1 MEMHEQIQIFEITDE
16 IGPEK
21 IIHLYEPRTKMKA
34 IVVVDNVAAGP
45 AIGGVRMAPDVTL
58 DEVRRL
64 ARAMT
69 YKNVM
74 AGLPHGGGKSGII
87 ADPKTVNKEQVI
99 RTFAR
104 CIKNVL
110 EYIPGPDM
118 GTDEASMAYVYD
130 ETSRAVGLPR
140 ELGGIPLDEIGA
152 TGYGVAECA
161 DVAKDY
167 INLDL
172 NGARVTIEG
181 FGNVGK
187 PAARFLAEKGAVL
200 VGASDSKGT
209 IYNSKGL
216 NVEELIRIKGSTGSV
231 INYKNAEVLK
241 TTDLLLINTDILIP
255 AARPDV
261 INDANADV
269 VDAKMIVEGANI
281 PITESAEKLLHDRGI
296 LIVPDFVANAGGVIT
311 ASVEYHGG
319 TELIALDRTKS
330 MVRKNTKELLDKV
343 YSDKTYPRETAVGI
357 AKQRVMRAMKYRK

>member
-1 MEMHEQIQIFEITDE
+1 MEMYEQIFEITDE

-104 CIKNVL
+104 CIKNIL

-152 TGYGVAECA
+152 TGYGVAECT

-200 VGASDSKGT
+200 VGTSDSKGT

-216 NVEELIRIKGSTGSV
+216 NVEELIRIKESTGSV
-231 INYKNAEVLK
+231 INYKDGEILK

-269 VDAKMIVEGANI
+269 VDAKLIVEGANI

>member
-1 MEMHEQIQIFEITDE
+1 MEMYEKIFEITDE

-58 DEVRRL
+58 NEVRRL

-69 YKNVM
+69 YKNIM

-87 ADPKTVNKEQVI
+87 ADPKIVNKEQVI

-104 CIKNVL
+104 GIKNLL

-118 GTDEASMAYVYD
+118 GTDESSMAYVYD
-130 ETSRAVGLPR
+130 ETARAVGLPR
-140 ELGGIPLDEIGA
+140 ELGGIPLDEMGA

-181 FGNVGK
+181 FGNVGR
-187 PAARFLAEKGAVL
+187 PAARYLTEKGAIL

-209 IYNSKGL
+209 IYNSKGI
-216 NVEELIRIKGSTGSV
+216 NVEELIRIKESTGSV
-231 INYKNAEVLK
+231 INYKDGEVLK
-241 TTDLLLINTDILIP
+241 ITDLLMINTDILIP

-261 INDANADV
+261 INDGNSDV
-269 VDAKMIVEGANI
+269 VDAKLIIEGANI
-281 PITESAEKLLHDRGI
+281 PISESAERMLHDRGI
-296 LIVPDFVANAGGVIT
+296 LVVPDFVANAGGVIT

-319 TELIALDRTKS
+319 TETVAMDRIKTTI
-330 MVRKNTKELLDKV
+330 RRNTKELLDKI
-343 YSDKTYPRETAVGI
+343 YSDKTYPRDTSVMI
-357 AKQRVMRAMKYRK
+357 AKQRVMRAMKYREWM

>member
-1 MEMHEQIQIFEITDE
+1 MELNANIFEFTDE

-34 IVVVDNVAAGP
+34 IVVVDNIAAGP
-45 AIGGVRMAPDVTL
+45 AIGGIRMASDVTL
-58 DEVRRL
+58 NEVRRL

-104 CIKNVL
+104 GIKNLL

-187 PAARFLAEKGAVL
+187 PAARFLAEKGAIL
-200 VGASDSKGT
+200 VGTSDSKGT

-216 NVEELIRIKGSTGSV
+216 NIEELIRIKESTGSV
-231 INYKNAEVLK
+231 INYKDGEVLK
-241 TTDLLLINTDILIP
+241 ITDLLLINTDILIP

-261 INDANADV
+261 ISDANADV
-269 VDAKMIVEGANI
+269 VDAKLIIQGANI

-296 LIVPDFVANAGGVIT
+296 LVIPDFVANAGGVIT

-319 TELIALDRTKS
+319 TETIAFDRIKS
-330 MVRKNTKELLDKV
+330 TIRKNTKEILDKV

-357 AKQRVMRAMKYRK
+357 AKQRVMRAMKYREWM